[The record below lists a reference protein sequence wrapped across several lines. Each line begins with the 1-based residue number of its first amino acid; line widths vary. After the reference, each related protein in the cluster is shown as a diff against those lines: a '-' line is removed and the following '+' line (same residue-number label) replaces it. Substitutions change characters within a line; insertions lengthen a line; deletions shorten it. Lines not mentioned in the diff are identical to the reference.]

1 MEGVTEG
8 SERVQGYAG
17 TRDQLRGVA
26 ESLIAGPQYRAAGT
40 IRLAVR
46 PDGFAATA
54 LPLAVHGTTFTWQD
68 DRAELAGPVGAV
80 AAAAGLDYGP
90 PDGAYRSAAPMPA
103 DTVLDLNPEAAALL
117 YRSLYAGGF
126 ALTQVLPDGHPVLW
140 PEHFDV
146 AVAADQVTYGVAAG
160 DDLHPLP
167 YAYVAPFD
175 VTAHR
180 GPFFNAPF
188 GALRSL
194 DPTADV
200 DALAAQIA
208 DFLAEGRGRL
218 EGE

>member
-1 MEGVTEG
+1 MGENELAVTRR
-8 SERVQGYAG
+8 S
-17 TRDQLRGVA
+17 LHGVA
-26 ESLIAGPQYRAAGT
+26 ELVLAGPQYRATGKL
-40 IRLAVR
+40 RLGV
-46 PDGFAATA
+46 
-54 LPLAVHGTTFTWQD
+54 V
-68 DRAELAGPVGAV
+68 
-80 AAAAGLDYGP
+80 
-90 PDGAYRSAAPMPA
+90 S
-103 DTVLDLNPEAAALL
+103 
-117 YRSLYAGGF
+117 GGF
-126 ALTQVLPDGHPVLW
+126 ATILDPRLRVDGGQVAGATGAAVAIDGRTPRALGAELGVAAGRPEGAYEGGSGVDPGETLSLDADQAGVILGALALGHEALVAFAPAETPVLW